1 MKKMRYRIA
10 NIAIIP
16 APPVPMEET
25 LLVELNSP
33 GIARK
38 GIEKR
43 EIASTAMKLRPTKP

>member
-33 GIARK
+33 ASQEKVLRK
-38 GIEKR
+38 EK
-43 EIASTAMKLRPTKP
+43 

>member
-16 APPVPMEET
+16 APPVPMDET
-25 LLVELNSP
+25 LLVELNSL
-33 GIARK
+33 GITRK

-43 EIASTAMKLRPTKP
+43 EIASTA

>member
-1 MKKMRYRIA
+1 MRYRIA

-16 APPVPMEET
+16 TPPVPMEET

-43 EIASTAMKLRPTKP
+43 EIASTA